1 MASPAGLEPATR
13 NLRTRASISG
23 SRRPPWPGVVRCLP
37 PFSTCRQDRH
47 RDRRRRR
54 GQEAEAHWSPL
65 GSLRPEAGLRAELK
79 VRIHFPPAVSQT
91 NFRIA
96 PLARPDFVERQPM
109 CCPIRRLI
117 IRAGWRALDFRS
129 GTTELC
135 GIRVGAPRR
144 RRRRSAPW
152 RVSPWLADF
161 VQDGRFWRRIA
172 ERSLYAEVMGQS
184 AVRRSSVTLKWRAA
198 PMKSRRDWLVAL
210 PAQVRVENG
219 RVGNRNRREWRAPHR
234 GNPCSPLSGTPPRA
248 RPLR

>member
-1 MASPAGLEPATR
+1 MVCRLSPGGR
-13 NLRTRASISG
+13 WIRTA
-23 SRRPPWPGVVRCLP
+23 RRDWTFFETTLI
-37 PFSTCRQDRH
+37 D
-47 RDRRRRR
+47 
-54 GQEAEAHWSPL
+54 
-65 GSLRPEAGLRAELK
+65 LRPLHLRGKQLTSPKGPRVCIQFA
-79 VRIHFPPAVSQT
+79 PTVSQT

-109 CCPIRRLI
+109 CWPIRRLI

-135 GIRVGAPRR
+135 GISVGAPRR
-144 RRRRSAPW
+144 RRRKSAPW

-184 AVRRSSVTLKWRAA
+184 AVRRSSITLKWRAA
-198 PMKSRRDWLVAL
+198 PVKSRRDWLVAL